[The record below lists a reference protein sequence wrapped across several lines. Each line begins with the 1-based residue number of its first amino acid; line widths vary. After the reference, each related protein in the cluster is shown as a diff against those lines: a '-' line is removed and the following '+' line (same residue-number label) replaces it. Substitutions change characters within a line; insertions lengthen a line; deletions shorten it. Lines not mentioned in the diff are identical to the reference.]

1 MLKVIISY
9 YYYHFFLFVCL
20 FFVFFVVVFLFSCFL
35 FFAPNQNLSLD
46 ILNALLLVVLAHIKA
61 LFEKISYWAYQ
72 WKIQFNPDPTKHAN
86 EVIFSLKTSS
96 NNNRPY

>member
-1 MLKVIISY
+1 MLKVIICY
-9 YYYHFFLFVCL
+9 YYYHFFCLFVCFL
-20 FFVFFVVVFLFSCFL
+20 FFLLVFFLFFCFL

-61 LFEKISYWAYQ
+61 FEKISYWAYQ
-72 WKIQFNPDPTKHAN
+72 WKIQFNPDPTKQAN